1 MPPNS
6 ITRHFTFIEPLKT
19 SLNQSQP
26 AIKNHPP
33 VTVSQI
39 TELALALFAE
49 DKSPERNFSKT
60 FAYCFE
66 LLVDAQYQLEH
77 LNLEKHF
84 AATHPS
90 ATDRQHS

>member
-1 MPPNS
+1 M
-6 ITRHFTFIEPLKT
+6 
-19 SLNQSQP
+19 Q
-26 AIKNHPP
+26 
-33 VTVSQI
+33 QI

-49 DKSPERNFSKT
+49 EKYPERNFSKT

-90 ATDRQHS
+90 ATDRQRS